1 MITGRTI
8 GAGFLALVMMAGMG
22 STITLAQAKKKA
34 APKAAAGPMPT
45 AAEIESAE
53 EIYRTKC
60 AVCHTLEGNSPIP
73 NMNFADGVWLH
84 GSSVK
89 ELMTTITNGVP
100 GTAMMPFKGQF
111 TEGEVAALARKVR
124 SFDTK
129 LK

>member
-1 MITGRTI
+1 MSTGRTI
-8 GAGFLALVMMAGMG
+8 GAGFLAMVMMVGAG
-22 STITLAQAKKKA
+22 STITLAQARKKA
-34 APKAAAGPMPT
+34 ASKAAAGPVPT
-45 AAEIESAE
+45 AAEVESAE
-53 EIYRTKC
+53 EIYKTKC

-84 GSSVK
+84 GSSIK
-89 ELMTTITNGVP
+89 ELMNTITNGVP

-124 SFDTK
+124 GFDTK